1 MPSLA
6 DENVILNKKGDAP
19 LVPEDMKS
27 LLAQVPD
34 WCVIQDDGMD
44 KLVREFRFS
53 DYLKVIDLAHKIGC
67 MGEQVNHHPDMH
79 VTWGKLTV
87 TWWTHVTG
95 GLNRN
100 DFIMAARCDRVAL
113 LISAP

>member
-6 DENVILNKKGDAP
+6 DENIHLSRKGDPA
-19 LVPEDMKS
+19 LGRDDCTALLTHVPGWEIRQEDGK
-27 LLAQVPD
+27 D
-34 WCVIQDDGMD
+34 R
-44 KLVREFRFS
+44 LVRDYKFS

-67 MGEQVNHHPDMH
+67 IAEQVNHHPEMH

-95 GLNRN
+95 GLHRN
-100 DFIMAARCDRVAL
+100 DFIMAAKCDRVAK